1 MEILPTIIDNFQ
13 KFEKAYD
20 SKNLR
25 ESIDFNVF
33 NFIESVFWIDE
44 PKHSRII
51 AFLLNPEEIHGQ
63 RETFLYLFLEML
75 AIKDFRKNKW
85 NVYAEKGSVDILITS
100 NYPDKKTIV
109 IENKSNWAV
118 DQDCQMYRYWYQN
131 IFKNNNEDIEASF
144 NSDNSRVIYLS
155 PSEYKVYSEN
165 SITRPDS
172 GYEDYLVKMLD
183 EKIISTWYFHIEL
196 KEWLLKCATDAG
208 SERLKLF
215 IEDYIQFWE
224 KTNNKEKTIMQELQN
239 YFKDKE
245 QDWKDFVEASRYIEK
260 LKSVWFESFSQE
272 LKSVCVGE
280 WKFDKESNDFR
291 WYLSDWYNSLC
302 FVYESHKG
310 LTLWKSQFGSRKKEF
325 EETFKKLFEKDFDL
339 EDDGSSNYIMSLKN
353 QPHIFEEHSELFNW
367 TIGNN
372 PKIILNVIQ
381 PILSKYLQK
390 QEVVDFFKKVN
401 NEITT

>member
-118 DQDCQMYRYWYQN
+118 DQDCQMYRYWYRN
-131 IFKNNNEDIEASF
+131 IFKNNNEDI
-144 NSDNSRVIYLS
+144 
-155 PSEYKVYSEN
+155 
-165 SITRPDS
+165 
-172 GYEDYLVKMLD
+172 
-183 EKIISTWYFHIEL
+183 
-196 KEWLLKCATDAG
+196 
-208 SERLKLF
+208 
-215 IEDYIQFWE
+215 
-224 KTNNKEKTIMQELQN
+224 
-239 YFKDKE
+239 
-245 QDWKDFVEASRYIEK
+245 
-260 LKSVWFESFSQE
+260 
-272 LKSVCVGE
+272 
-280 WKFDKESNDFR
+280 
-291 WYLSDWYNSLC
+291 
-302 FVYESHKG
+302 
-310 LTLWKSQFGSRKKEF
+310 
-325 EETFKKLFEKDFDL
+325 
-339 EDDGSSNYIMSLKN
+339 
-353 QPHIFEEHSELFNW
+353 
-367 TIGNN
+367 
-372 PKIILNVIQ
+372 
-381 PILSKYLQK
+381 
-390 QEVVDFFKKVN
+390 
-401 NEITT
+401 